1 MGSPE
6 AQMPIYCFAMS
17 NLDYKVFDAD
27 NHYYEAED
35 AFIRH
40 VDSKMQKRCMQ
51 WAEVNGRRRLLVGGR
66 INRFIPNPTFDPI
79 ARPGCLDDYFR
90 GKVAKADMREAFG
103 ELDPIPDSYRNPKA
117 RIKVMDAQ
125 GIEACFM
132 FPTLGVGME
141 SALEADPEAMLAAFD
156 GFNKWL
162 ADDWGFAHDGRII
175 SAGYLSL
182 ADPQWALDQLDW
194 MIDSGARLINM
205 RPSSVTDGAGGRR
218 SLGHPDHEPVWQK
231 INDAG
236 LTVAMHAGDA
246 GYGFLTEYWGLD
258 SEFEAFRYNPLRSLL
273 THSPISDAIASL
285 IAEGV
290 LSRHPNI
297 RICAIENGSEW
308 VEPLVRKFRKTYGMQ
323 KHAFAED
330 PIEVFRRQVWVA
342 PYYED
347 DLLGLRDTIGADHII
362 FGSDFPHAEGLA
374 DPVSF
379 ANDLDGFTDSEIEKI
394 MRSNASALA
403 VRAV

>member
-1 MGSPE
+1 
-6 AQMPIYCFAMS
+6 MPQLA
-17 NLDYKVFDAD
+17 YKAFDAD

-40 VDSKMQKRCMQ
+40 VDPKMQKRCMQ
-51 WAEVNGRRRLLVGGR
+51 WAEINGRRRLLVGGR
-66 INRFIPNPTFDPI
+66 VNRFIPNPTFDPI

-103 ELDPIPDSYRNPKA
+103 ELDPIPASYRDPAA
-117 RIKVMDAQ
+117 RIEVMDQQ
-125 GIEACFM
+125 GVEGCFM

-141 SALEADPEAMLAAFD
+141 TALESDREAMLAAFA

-162 ADDWGFAHDGRII
+162 ADDWGFAHDGRIF

-182 ADPQWALDQLDW
+182 ADPTWALDQLDW
-194 MIDSGARLINM
+194 MIDSGARVINM
-205 RPSSVTDGAGGRR
+205 RPSSVSDGAGGRR
-218 SLGHPDHEPVWQK
+218 SLGHQSHEPVWQK
-231 INDAG
+231 IADSG
-236 LTVAMHAGDA
+236 ITVAMHSGDA
-246 GYGFLTEYWGLD
+246 GYGFLNEFWGLD
-258 SEFEAFRYNPLRSLL
+258 AEFEAFRVSPLRSLL

-290 LSRHPNI
+290 LSRHPGI
-297 RICAIENGSEW
+297 RVCTIENGSEW
-308 VEPLVRKFRKTYGMQ
+308 VQPLVRKFRKTWGMQ

-330 PIEVFRRQVWVA
+330 PMEVFRRQVWVS

-374 DPVSF
+374 DPTSF
-379 ANDLDGFTDSEIEKI
+379 VDDLAGFNEAEIEKI
-394 MRSNASALA
+394 MRTNGMALA
-403 VRAV
+403 VGAV